1 MYENVNRVLNSLTEY
16 VGLKGINRL
25 KTEVLYFDQLPKCR
39 QICKYHLQV
48 IKANWNGWS
57 GYSRSGG
64 LNKMTTVLGYLIGF
78 LIYSPFNLIIHE
90 LGHAFFIKL
99 LGGKINRIH
108 IGVGDSLINLKGF
121 SFNKYFFIL
130 GYVDFDYSTV
140 KIKNKIGD
148 FFIIFGGVLF
158 NIISLIIII
167 SIFNAYNPNSF
178 LKGYYIGFT
187 ITLIISALIPVT
199 YPNGYDSDGKN
210 IFKLL
215 MGNTER
221 G

>member
-1 MYENVNRVLNSLTEY
+1 MINYPTGDKNASTIYRSLELIGTVGAVFRELDAEFIEEVPSKSFGQSLTNT
-16 VGLKGINRL
+16 V
-25 KTEVLYFDQLPKCR
+25 EV
-39 QICKYHLQV
+39 
-48 IKANWNGWS
+48 
-57 GYSRSGG
+57 GG
-64 LNKMTTVLGYLIGF
+64 LNKMTAVLGYLIGL

-99 LGGKINRIH
+99 LGGKINKIQ
-108 IGVGDSLINLKGF
+108 IGVGGPLINLKGF

-158 NIISLIIII
+158 NIISLIIVIL
-167 SIFNAYNPNSF
+167 IFNAYNPNSF

-215 MGNTER
+215 IGNR
-221 G
+221 KY